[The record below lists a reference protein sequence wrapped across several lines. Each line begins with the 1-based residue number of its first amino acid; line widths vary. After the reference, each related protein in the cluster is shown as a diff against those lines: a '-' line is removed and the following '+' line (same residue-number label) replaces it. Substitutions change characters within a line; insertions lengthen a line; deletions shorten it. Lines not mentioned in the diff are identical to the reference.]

1 MLRMVS
7 RLWSYP
13 ASRKLLFLEAFVVS
27 TIAKLMVIGLPFRI
41 IQKVFGF
48 KAFQANIPFSE
59 NSNTDPAEF
68 SGLNTSVKAVFQTVD
83 SISRHVFWTNTC
95 LVRSITVKYLLRR
108 RKIDALLYLGLAKD
122 EKGQLKAHAWVK
134 VPEIGLVY
142 DDGSGEYTTVA
153 VLV

>member
-1 MLRMVS
+1 MLRWMT

-13 ASRKLLFLEAFVVS
+13 ASKKLLFLEAFVVS
-27 TIAKLMVIGLPFRI
+27 TIAKLMVISLPFRI
-41 IQKVFGF
+41 IQQAFGF
-48 KAFQANIPFSE
+48 KAYQENIPFSE
-59 NSNTDPAEF
+59 NSNTDP
-68 SGLNTSVKAVFQTVD
+68 SVKVVFQTVD

-122 EKGQLKAHAWVK
+122 EQGQLKAHAWVK

>member
-1 MLRMVS
+1 MLHMVS

-48 KAFQANIPFSE
+48 KVYQANISFSE
-59 NSNTDPAEF
+59 NSNTDH
-68 SGLNTSVKAVFQTVD
+68 SVKVVFQTID

-108 RKIDALLYLGLAKD
+108 RKINALLYLGLAKD

-134 VPEIGLVY
+134 VPETGLVY

-153 VLV
+153 VLY

>member
-1 MLRMVS
+1 
-7 RLWSYP
+7 
-13 ASRKLLFLEAFVVS
+13 
-27 TIAKLMVIGLPFRI
+27 MVIGLPFRV

-48 KAFQANIPFSE
+48 KTYQAHIPFIE
-59 NSNTDPAEF
+59 DININPAEF
-68 SGLNTSVKAVFQTVD
+68 WGLNSLVKPIFQTVD

>member
-1 MLRMVS
+1 VPRIAS
-7 RLWSYP
+7 RFWSYT

-27 TIAKLMVIGLPFRI
+27 TIAKLMLFGLPFRI

-48 KAFQANIPFSE
+48 KAYQANIPFSE
-59 NSNTDPAEF
+59 NSNTNLYQY
-68 SGLNTSVKAVFQTVD
+68 GVLQTVKIVFQTVD

-108 RKIDALLYLGLAKD
+108 RKINALLYLGLAKD
-122 EKGQLKAHAWVK
+122 EQGQLKAHAWVK

>member
-1 MLRMVS
+1 MLRWVT

-13 ASRKLLFLEAFVVS
+13 ASRKLLFLEAFAVS

-48 KAFQANIPFSE
+48 KVYQADVPCPTNNDSTP
-59 NSNTDPAEF
+59 
-68 SGLNTSVKAVFQTVD
+68 SVKTIFQTVD

-95 LVRSITVKYLLRR
+95 LVRSITVKYLLSR

-122 EKGQLKAHAWVK
+122 EQGQLKAHAWVK
-134 VPEIGLVY
+134 VLESGLVY

>member
-1 MLRMVS
+1 MLLMVS

-13 ASRKLLFLEAFVVS
+13 ASRKLLFLEAIVVS

-48 KAFQANIPFSE
+48 KVYQADVPSLTNSDSIP
-59 NSNTDPAEF
+59 
-68 SGLNTSVKAVFQTVD
+68 SVKTIFQTVD

-108 RKIDALLYLGLAKD
+108 QKVDALLYLGLAKD
-122 EKGQLKAHAWVK
+122 EQGQLKAHAWVK
-134 VPEIGLVY
+134 VLESGLVY